1 MGNGNMGC
9 RVVDACRR
17 QLVQPAGPSPLRQRW
32 LFCWR
37 FSRNSR
43 RAWVYCQLQPRH
55 FHVNPGER
63 FLASLYRTSIVKST
77 SSRPW
82 ISASSQYKRLELKQ
96 FDTKVWSKMAWVFWS
111 GSGEEEIAISRH
123 LESNNIL
130 VAKLL
135 LFSPFWRM
143 FCVRWFTSGSCQR
156 KSGAFGFATSCKAA
170 RAVLA
175 PSWIGCGTGEQTTWY
190 GPSRKARCVHAVSTR
205 YYNNI

>member
-17 QLVQPAGPSPLRQRW
+17 QLVQPAGPSPLLQRW

-123 LESNNIL
+123 LESNDITGCQAASFFALLENVLRPL
-130 VAKLL
+130 VY
-135 LFSPFWRM
+135 
-143 FCVRWFTSGSCQR
+143 VRQLPT
-156 KSGAFGFATSCKAA
+156 
-170 RAVLA
+170 
-175 PSWIGCGTGEQTTWY
+175 
-190 GPSRKARCVHAVSTR
+190 
-205 YYNNI
+205 